1 MTTWVLLRGWTR
13 EARHW
18 GTLPQALQARLPAG
32 HRVVAPD
39 LPGAGL
45 RHRERSPARVPQIVE
60 AVRDGL
66 RGEGGAGPC
75 VLVGVS
81 LGGMLAVDWA
91 ARHPDEVV
99 GLVLVNTSLRGLAP
113 PWRRLRPGAVW
124 TVARLLAARDVLA
137 RERGILALTSNA
149 HAGNEDIA
157 RRWAG
162 FAAERPPSAT
172 NALRQLAAAARFRA
186 PGAAPPVPL
195 LVLVSDA
202 DRLVSPRCSAAIAS
216 AWNAP
221 LLRHPSAGH
230 DLPLDAPDWL
240 ADALARRAVTPSS

>member
-45 RHRERSPARVPQIVE
+45 RHRERSPARVPRIAE

-66 RGEGGAGPC
+66 RGEGAAGPY
-75 VLVGVS
+75 VLLGLS
-81 LGGMLAVDWA
+81 FGGMLAVDWA

-99 GLVLVNTSLRGLAP
+99 GLALANTSLRGLAP

-124 TVARLLAARDVLA
+124 TVARLFAARDVLA

-149 HAGNEDIA
+149 HAGDDAIA
-157 RRWAG
+157 RRWAA
-162 FAAERPPSAT
+162 FATERPPSAA
-172 NALRQLAAAARFRA
+172 NALRQLAAAARYRPPGGA
-186 PGAAPPVPL
+186 PTVPL
-195 LVLVSDA
+195 LLLVSDA
-202 DRLVSPRCSAAIAS
+202 DRLVSPRCSAAIAE
-216 AWNAP
+216 AWGAP
-221 LLRHPSAGH
+221 LLRHPCAGH
-230 DLPLDAPDWL
+230 DLPLDAPHWL
-240 ADALARRAVTPSS
+240 VHALVRWGVTHSS